1 MLCTT
6 KIKLLTDSD
15 QFNKL
20 AATMVRFNEA
30 SNYISEV
37 LFLEQIFSQIKAHK
51 LCYYDV
57 RERFG
62 LSAQMAVRAIG
73 KVVDSYKTDRTSKH
87 TFRETGA
94 VVYDERI
101 LSFKGLEY
109 ASILTLEGRI
119 DVPMLISAYHQGV
132 LQGRRVRGQAD
143 LILQDGLFYLLLVIE
158 IPDGTPFEPEGVI
171 GVDLGI
177 ANIAV
182 DSTGEVFSGAKV
194 NGIRARHRRLRKKLQ
209 AKGTKSAKR
218 LLKKRRR
225 KEQRFAR
232 DVNHQISKRLVSKAK
247 DTRSVIALE
256 DLKGIRERTE
266 KTVKKAQRAKH
277 SSWAFYQLRQFIDYK
292 AKLAGVFVMFVDP
305 RNTSRTCPE
314 CGLIDKNNRPTRDT
328 FRCQC
333 CGYAAPA
340 DNVAAI
346 NIGRRAAVNQPYA
359 G

>member
-1 MLCTT
+1 MLCTM
-6 KIKLLTDSD
+6 KIKLLTDSE
-15 QFNKL
+15 QHRKL
-20 AATMVRFNEA
+20 LDTMKRFNEA
-30 SNYISEV
+30 CNYISKVSFESKT
-37 LFLEQIFSQIKAHK
+37 FGKIGIQK

-62 LSAQMAVRAIG
+62 LSAQLVVRSIG
-73 KVVDSYKTDRTSKH
+73 KVAESYKTERKSVH
-87 TFRETGA
+87 AFREFGA
-94 VVYDERI
+94 VVYDQRI

-119 DVPMLISAYHQGV
+119 DVPMIISAYHKGV

-143 LILQDGLFYLLLVIE
+143 LILQDGSFYLLLVVDL
-158 IPDGTPFEPEGVI
+158 PDGTPFEPEGVI

-182 DSTGEVFSGAKV
+182 DSTSEVFSGSKV
-194 NGIRARHRRLRKKLQ
+194 NSIRARHRRLRKKLQ

-225 KEQRFAR
+225 KEQRFVR
-232 DVNHQISKRLVSKAK
+232 DINHCISKKIVEKAK
-247 DTRSVIALE
+247 GTRSMIALE

-277 SSWAFYQLRQFIDYK
+277 SSWAFYQLRQFIEYK
-292 AKLAGVFVMFVDP
+292 ARLAGVPVVLVDP

-314 CGLIDKNNRPTRDT
+314 CGLIDKKNRATRDT
-328 FRCQC
+328 FHCQC

-340 DNVAAI
+340 DNVAARI
-346 NIGRRAAVNQPYA
+346 IASRATVI
-359 G
+359 